1 MPDLSTVTV
10 PVAPP
15 GGNLL
20 TGDRSAAGFHDV
32 GAAADVPMLEGRRAT
47 VEGRRVAIF
56 RLPTGFAAT
65 DAECP
70 HRGGPLSDGL
80 VADGCVTCPLHN
92 WRLDLTTG
100 VIGGAGDRMPIHE
113 VAEDG
118 GRLWV
123 RLADGD
129 GVVAAGADADAPCD
143 DAGRTPNAVTRTPDA
158 IADPA

>member
-1 MPDLSTVTV
+1 MSDLSTFDASTL
-10 PVAPP
+10 APTHP
-15 GGNLL
+15 TLA
-20 TGDRSAAGFHDV
+20 AAGFRDV
-32 GAAADVPMLEGRRAT
+32 GAAADVPLLEGRRAT
-47 VEGRRVAIF
+47 VDGRRVAIF

-100 VIGGAGDRMPIHE
+100 LIGGAGDRMPIHDVVE
-113 VAEDG
+113 AR

-123 RLADGD
+123 RLAAT
-129 GVVAAGADADAPCD
+129 AAAATDVGTAGPIADAA
-143 DAGRTPNAVTRTPDA
+143 
-158 IADPA
+158 